1 MKAIELHRELT
12 RIWQGETGWRGVFSS
27 VSHTDLGKRF
37 IVAAAVFFGIG
48 GVLAMLIRAQLA
60 TPQSAFAGPE
70 VYGQIFTMHG
80 SIMMFLFAI
89 PMLEGLAIYLL
100 PKMLGARDLAYPR
113 LTALGWWCYLFGGTI
128 MILALLGGGRARCGL
143 VSLPPAFRA
152 RIHPRRQFG
161 RLAARHHIRRDFRDV
176 CRDRDR
182 GDYPEVPRREHV
194 ADQNADHGLV
204 SSGDGGNDDLRL
216 PAAHPGVD
224 PT

>member
-12 RIWQGETGWRGVFSS
+12 RIWQGEPGWRGVFSS

-70 VYGQIFTMHG
+70 VYSQIFTMHG

-113 LTALGWWCYLFGGTI
+113 LTALGWWCYVFGGSI
-128 MILALLGGGRARCGL
+128 MILALLGG
-143 VSLPPAFRA
+143 V
-152 RIHPRRQFG
+152 
-161 RLAARHHIRRDFRDV
+161 AARHHLRRDLGDV
-176 CRDRDR
+176 RCDRDR
-182 GDYPEVPRREHV
+182 GDNPQVPRREHV
-194 ADQNADHGLV
+194 ADQNADHGVV
-204 SSGDGGNDDLRL
+204 SAGNGRNDDLRL